1 MHLTGQDQK
10 TLISAFDYY
19 YQYIISGGETRQKI
33 SCIKFLL
40 VDIKFYFTFGELDL
54 CWKVVKFRNI
64 MHMVAC
70 QTTLKDTIK

>member
-1 MHLTGQDQK
+1 MGQDQK
-10 TLISAFDYY
+10 TFISAFDYY

-54 CWKVVKFRNI
+54 C
-64 MHMVAC
+64 
-70 QTTLKDTIK
+70 